1 MRWVFGALIAIG
13 TIIVPI
19 ALFVSCT
26 SSADKRADALAALLF
41 EGIVPIAIGATGI
54 LVPMY
59 NRLVVGR
66 NRCQMAMSN
75 VDVLLKRRF
84 DLVGNL
90 VAVVGQYAA
99 HENTTFKEVAEYR
112 SRATAPTT
120 MAAKVEEI
128 GRRLTPT
135 FVAIAEAY
143 PELKADKSYRQLFD
157 QLRETEDG
165 IASTRIEY
173 NRAVMEQNTRINVFP
188 DVLIARKFGFA
199 EQAFFSASDGERQVV
214 STVWQ
219 PGESSQV
226 IASQVPGR
234 FSTMKPAPAAFS
246 ESPPSFPPGAQK
258 PVSGSAAAGT
268 RHPDEPPPFPPNTA
282 RTAPRPPMSG

>member
-1 MRWVFGALIAIG
+1 MKWVCIGLIVLG
-13 TIIVPI
+13 LVWFVNVLNFCGVPGGRTVGESLPAFI
-19 ALFVSCT
+19 
-26 SSADKRADALAALLF
+26 LATL
-41 EGIVPIAIGATGI
+41 IIGAGVI
-54 LVPMY
+54 GLLIPMY
-59 NRLVVGR
+59 NRLVAGR

-99 HENTTFKEVAEYR
+99 HENKTLKEVAEYR
-112 SRATAPTT
+112 SKATTPMSMS
-120 MAAKVEEI
+120 MAAKDEEL
-128 GRRLTPT
+128 GRRLAPT

-173 NRAVMEQNTRINVFP
+173 NKTVMEQNTRINAFP

-199 EQAFFSASDGERQVV
+199 EHSFFSASDDEKHVV
-214 STVWQ
+214 SIQ
-219 PGESSQV
+219 Q
-226 IASQVPGR
+226 
-234 FSTMKPAPAAFS
+234 M
-246 ESPPSFPPGAQK
+246 
-258 PVSGSAAAGT
+258 
-268 RHPDEPPPFPPNTA
+268 
-282 RTAPRPPMSG
+282 